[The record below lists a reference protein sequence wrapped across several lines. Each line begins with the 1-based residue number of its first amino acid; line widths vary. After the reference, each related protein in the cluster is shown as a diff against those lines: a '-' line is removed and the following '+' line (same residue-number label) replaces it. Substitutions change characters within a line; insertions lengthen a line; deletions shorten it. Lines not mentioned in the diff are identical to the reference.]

1 MTTGSLA
8 QLARLRKKKVQ
19 AKNNMQE
26 HWVKK
31 LKRELE
37 ELNNRISELERE
49 RDNFKDLF
57 LRKAAE
63 FENYKKLMKEEWQK
77 NIDFANERII
87 RNLISVL
94 DHFRLALMVPSSD
107 EVFKKGV
114 EMIYNELL
122 QVLRMEGL
130 ELISGSGGDFDEKIH
145 EAIELV
151 ETNELP
157 PGKVVEEVQPGYILR
172 GKLIRPARVKVSKE
186 KTKEDNENN

>member
-19 AKNNMQE
+19 AKNNMRE

-37 ELNNRISELERE
+37 ELNNRISELEKE

>member
-1 MTTGSLA
+1 MTTGSLV
-8 QLARLRKKKVQ
+8 QLARLRKKKVL

-31 LKRELE
+31 LKKELE
-37 ELNNRISELERE
+37 ELNNRISELEKE

-107 EVFKKGV
+107 EAFKKGV

-186 KTKEDNENN
+186 KAKENNENN

>member
-1 MTTGSLA
+1 MTTGSLV

-19 AKNNMQE
+19 ARNNMQE

-31 LKRELE
+31 LKREFE
-37 ELNNRISELERE
+37 ELSNRISELEKE

-87 RNLISVL
+87 RNLITVL

-186 KTKEDNENN
+186 KAKENNENN

>member
-1 MTTGSLA
+1 
-8 QLARLRKKKVQ
+8 
-19 AKNNMQE
+19 
-26 HWVKK
+26 
-31 LKRELE
+31 
-37 ELNNRISELERE
+37 
-49 RDNFKDLF
+49 
-57 LRKAAE
+57 
-63 FENYKKLMKEEWQK
+63 MKEEWQK

-94 DHFRLALMVPSSD
+94 DHFRLALMIPSSD

-186 KTKEDNENN
+186 KAKEDNENN

>member
-1 MTTGSLA
+1 MTM
-8 QLARLRKKKVQ
+8 K
-19 AKNNMQE
+19 E

-31 LKRELE
+31 LKRELK
-37 ELNNRISELERE
+37 ELNEMVEGFSKKVDELNKRVEELERE
-49 RDNFKDLF
+49 RDNFKDSF

-77 NIDFANERII
+77 NIDFANERLI
-87 RNLISVL
+87 RSLISVL
-94 DHFRLALMVPSSD
+94 DHFQLALKTPTQD

-122 QVLRMEGL
+122 QVLKLEGF
-130 ELISGSGGDFDEKIH
+130 EVVSGSGGNFDETIH
-145 EAIELV
+145 EAIDVV

-172 GKLIRPARVKVSKE
+172 GKVIRPARVKVSKAKNTE
-186 KTKEDNENN
+186 MENK

>member
-1 MTTGSLA
+1 MITGSLVR
-8 QLARLRKKKVQ
+8 LARLRKKKALV
-19 AKNNMQE
+19 KNNMQE

-37 ELNNRISELERE
+37 ELNNRISELEKE

-94 DHFRLALMVPSSD
+94 DHFRLALMIPSSD

-157 PGKVVEEVQPGYILR
+157 PGKIVEEVQPGYILR

-186 KTKEDNENN
+186 KAKENNENN

>member
-1 MTTGSLA
+1 MTTGSLV
-8 QLARLRKKKVQ
+8 QLARLRKKKVL

-37 ELNNRISELERE
+37 ELNNRISELEKE

-107 EVFKKGV
+107 EAFKKGV

>member
-1 MTTGSLA
+1 MTTGSLV
-8 QLARLRKKKVQ
+8 QLARHRKKKVL
-19 AKNNMQE
+19 AKNSMQE

-37 ELNNRISELERE
+37 ELNNRISELEKE

-63 FENYKKLMKEEWQK
+63 FENYKKLMKEEWKK

-107 EVFKKGV
+107 EAFRKGV

-122 QVLRMEGL
+122 QILRMEGL

-157 PGKVVEEVQPGYILR
+157 PGKIVEEVQPGYILR

>member
-1 MTTGSLA
+1 M
-8 QLARLRKKKVQ
+8 R
-19 AKNNMQE
+19 E

-37 ELNNRISELERE
+37 ELNNRISELEKE

>member
-1 MTTGSLA
+1 MTTGSLV

-19 AKNNMQE
+19 ARNNMQE

-37 ELNNRISELERE
+37 ELNNRISELEKE

-94 DHFRLALMVPSSD
+94 DHFRLALMIPSSD
-107 EVFKKGV
+107 EAFKKGV

-157 PGKVVEEVQPGYILR
+157 PGKIVEEVQPGYILR

-186 KTKEDNENN
+186 KAKENNENN

>member
-1 MTTGSLA
+1 MTTASLV
-8 QLARLRKKKVQ
+8 QPARLRKKKVL

-37 ELNNRISELERE
+37 ELNNRISELEKE

-122 QVLRMEGL
+122 RVLRMEGL

-186 KTKEDNENN
+186 KAKENNENN

>member
-1 MTTGSLA
+1 MTTGSLV
-8 QLARLRKKKVQ
+8 QLARLRKKKVL

-107 EVFKKGV
+107 EAFKKGV

>member
-1 MTTGSLA
+1 MTTGSLV
-8 QLARLRKKKVQ
+8 QPARLRKKKVL
-19 AKNNMQE
+19 AKNDMQE

-37 ELNNRISELERE
+37 ELNNRITELEKE

-186 KTKEDNENN
+186 KAKENNENN

>member
-1 MTTGSLA
+1 MITGSLA
-8 QLARLRKKKVQ
+8 QPVRLQRKKVLIRS
-19 AKNNMQE
+19 NMKE

-37 ELNNRISELERE
+37 ELNNRVSELEKE

-87 RNLISVL
+87 RNLLSVL
-94 DHFRLALMVPSSD
+94 DHFRLALKTPTSD
-107 EVFKKGV
+107 EAFKKGV

-130 ELISGSGGDFDEKIH
+130 ELVSGSGGDFDEKIH
-145 EAIELV
+145 EVIETV

-186 KTKEDNENN
+186 KKQENN